1 MNTRHAIDCLV
12 SKPISG
18 NQIESS
24 SNNEYTSQDVDLNV
38 YGMKLYARH
47 SEGTLLKC
55 AIATFGEWQPQPNM
69 CHENVTT
76 WCDYDPSYRP
86 VRGWLYMSEI
96 GTFLAHSVVRIPNGE
111 LRDITPMNAS
121 QYPFIIAEESEAE
134 YEDLIVRRGISQV
147 VHQQSQSPL
156 VILARQLIP

>member
-1 MNTRHAIDCLV
+1 MSENLDT
-12 SKPISG
+12 
-18 NQIESS
+18 
-24 SNNEYTSQDVDLNV
+24 DLAA
-38 YGMKLYARH
+38 YAMKLYTRRN
-47 SEGTLLKC
+47 EGMFLKF
-55 AIATFGEWQPQPNM
+55 ADVSIGKWKPLPKL
-69 CHENVTT
+69 CHENVAT
-76 WCDYDPSYRP
+76 WCDNDPSYQP
-86 VRGWLYMSEI
+86 VRGWLYMCDI

-134 YEDLIVRRGISQV
+134 YEDLIVRRNISQV